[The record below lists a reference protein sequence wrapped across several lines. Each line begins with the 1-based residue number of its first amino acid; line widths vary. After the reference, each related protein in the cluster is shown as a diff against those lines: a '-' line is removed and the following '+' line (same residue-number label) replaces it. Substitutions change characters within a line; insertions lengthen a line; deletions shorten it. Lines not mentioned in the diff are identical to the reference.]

1 MANAAVPPL
10 GPLAPIDL
18 PAWRG
23 EIAVEYVPE
32 SAADLDSLLTHL
44 SDPGAAT
51 QTLHWGRNYLY
62 ATRLP
67 GSNAGSGSG
76 EVVVKQFREES
87 WAARRSMA
95 RRGSKAER
103 SFKAAR
109 AVLGARV
116 PTPEPILWLDA
127 RQRQGVSFY
136 VCRRIEGTEVRLLFR
151 AAAAGR
157 EREEFPDLDLP
168 QVLAGI
174 GRLARRLHDAG
185 IRHRDFSVG
194 NLLVRPGAPGE
205 PPALSLLDLNRS
217 RLGVTLGLPD
227 RMREFSRLAL
237 FRPKHRDL
245 LLEGYFGRTPTARE
259 RRLLAFY
266 QNAFEAKNR
275 SKRALRGVRTAVRS
289 ALSALRPRRAHPH
302 IPPAPE
308 GAAARDKVVWDHLSD
323 QPHQHAGR
331 FEKLTARLADAP
343 AHWSAAS
350 AALLAAPRIRRRFK
364 QLESELFQGPRPFNG
379 IGIGLRPEPDD
390 PEGLLALVD
399 ELGCKNILLRLHP
412 WQEDHQAEED
422 LAKALAARGC
432 DLLFALPQNRDLV
445 RDPARWRRSLE
456 KIAET
461 FLPYGHRFQIGQAI
475 NRSKWGIWT
484 LGEYLDLATIAA
496 DVLRAKP
503 AGNGQPVEL
512 LGPAVIDFELY
523 ATASALNA
531 KAPGLQ
537 FDAVASLLYV
547 DRRGAPENTQ
557 MGLDTVG
564 KLRLLRA
571 IADTAKNVQPAEG
584 RRRSWVTEVNWPL
597 QEGPHSPAG
606 KSVSVDEQTQAD
618 YLSRYY
624 LLALASG
631 MAERVYWWQMIAR
644 GYGLVDREDGGTL
657 RRRPSF
663 FALKELIAE
672 VDGATFERRLES
684 PAGTYLLEF
693 RRGDGVGVLVGWG
706 GGGAVEVELPR
717 GMVEVADRDGREVG
731 VGGAGRL
738 AVGGS
743 VRYGRVGVVRGQAA
757 CVNSPC

>member
-1 MANAAVPPL
+1 MAGSDASPPLAPL

-23 EIAVEYVPE
+23 EIAAAFLSNNLP
-32 SAADLDSLLTHL
+32 ADLPAALAHLT
-44 SDPGAAT
+44 DPGAAT

-62 ATRLP
+62 ATRFP
-67 GSNAGSGSG
+67 GSASE
-76 EVVVKQFREES
+76 EVVVKQFREEG
-87 WAARRSMA
+87 WNARRRKA

-109 AVLGARV
+109 AVLGAGV

-127 RQRQGVSFY
+127 KGKSGVSFY
-136 VCRRIEGTEVRLLFR
+136 ICRRVEGIEVRPLFR
-151 AAAAGR
+151 AAAAGK
-157 EREEFPDLDLP
+157 EHDEFPDLDLP
-168 QVLAGI
+168 QILAEI
-174 GRLARRLHDAG
+174 GRLVRRLHDAG
-185 IRHRDFSVG
+185 IRHRDLSVG

-205 PPALSLLDLNRS
+205 PPVLSLLDLNRA
-217 RLGVTLGLPD
+217 RLGVTLNLPA

-237 FRPKHRDL
+237 FRPEHRDL
-245 LLEGYFGRTPTARE
+245 LLAGYFGRTPTPVE
-259 RRLLAFY
+259 RGLLTFY

-275 SKRALRGVRTAVRS
+275 TKRAFRGVRTTLRG

-308 GAAARDKVVWDHLSD
+308 GAAARDKVVWDRLSD

-331 FEKLTARLADAP
+331 FEKLTVRLADAP
-343 AHWSAAS
+343 SHFYSAS

-364 QLESELFQGPRPFNG
+364 ELESELFQGPRPFTG
-379 IGIGLRPEPDD
+379 IGIGLRPEPED

-399 ELGCKNILLRLHP
+399 ELGCRNILLRLHP
-412 WQEDHQAEED
+412 WQEEHKAEEE

-445 RDPARWRRSLE
+445 RDPARWRASLE
-456 KIAET
+456 RIAEI

-484 LGEYLDLATIAA
+484 LGEYLDLATIAS

-503 AGNGQPVEL
+503 VGNEQPVEL

-531 KAPGLQ
+531 RAPGLR
-537 FDAVASLLYV
+537 FDAVSSLLYV
-547 DRRGAPENTQ
+547 DRRGAPENPQ

-571 IADTAKNVQPAEG
+571 IAETAKNVTEHEG

-597 QEGPHSPAG
+597 WEGPHSPAG

-618 YLSRYY
+618 YLSRYC

-631 MAERVYWWQMIAR
+631 MTERVYWWQMIAR
-644 GYGLVDREDGGTL
+644 GYGLVDREDGGKL

-663 FALKELIAE
+663 HALRTLIAE
-672 VDGATFERRLES
+672 LDGATFERKMEM
-684 PAGTYLLEF
+684 PPGVYLLLF
-693 RRGDGVGVLVGWG
+693 RRADGVGVVAGWSC
-706 GGGAVEVELPR
+706 GGAPEVEVVIKGAKR
-717 GMVEVADRDGREVG
+717 WKTGR
-731 VGGAGRL
+731 
-738 AVGGS
+738 S
-743 VRYGRVGVVRGQAA
+743 VRYAWVG
-757 CVNSPC
+757 

>member
-1 MANAAVPPL
+1 MPPLEPL
-10 GPLAPIDL
+10 GPLGALGPPAPIDL

-23 EIAVEYVPE
+23 EIARDFLP
-32 SAADLDSLLTHL
+32 ADLPAALAHLT
-44 SDPGAAT
+44 DPGAAT

-62 ATRLP
+62 ATRFP
-67 GSNAGSGSG
+67 GSPTG

-87 WAARRSMA
+87 WAAQRRKA

-103 SFKAAR
+103 SFRAAR
-109 AVLGARV
+109 AVLGAGV
-116 PTPEPILWLDA
+116 PSPEPILWLDA
-127 RQRQGVSFY
+127 KGDSGVSFY
-136 VCRRIEGTEVRLLFR
+136 ACRRIEGIEVRHLFR
-151 AAAAGR
+151 AAAVGK

-168 QVLAGI
+168 QVLQEI

-185 IRHRDFSVG
+185 IRHRDLSVG
-194 NLLVRPGAPGE
+194 NLLVRRPVPAGAPGE
-205 PPALSLLDLNRS
+205 PPELSLLDLNRS
-217 RLGVTLGLPD
+217 RLGVTLNLPA

-237 FRPKHRDL
+237 FRPEHREL
-245 LLEGYFGRTPTARE
+245 LLAGYFGRTPTSAE
-259 RRLLAFY
+259 RGLLTFY
-266 QNAFEAKNR
+266 QGAFEAKNR
-275 SKRALRGVRTAVRS
+275 TKRGVRRVLRG

-308 GAAARDKVVWDHLSD
+308 GAAARDKVVWDRLSD

-331 FEKLTARLADAP
+331 FEKLTARLTDLP
-343 AHWSAAS
+343 SHWSAAS

-364 QLESELFQGPRPFNG
+364 QLESELFQGPRPFGG
-379 IGIGLRPEPDD
+379 IGIGLRPEPED

-412 WQEDHQAEED
+412 WQEEHKAEEE

-445 RDPARWRRSLE
+445 RDPARWRASLE

-484 LGEYLDLATIAA
+484 LGEYLDLAKIAS
-496 DVLRAKP
+496 DVLRSKP
-503 AGNGQPVEL
+503 ATSGQPVEL

-531 KAPGLQ
+531 RAPGLH

-571 IADTAKNVQPAEG
+571 ITETAKNVKEHEG

-597 QEGPHSPAG
+597 WEGPHSPAG

-644 GYGLVDREDGGTL
+644 GYGLVDREDGGKL
-657 RRRPSF
+657 RRRASF

-672 VDGATFERRLES
+672 LGGTTFERRLES
-684 PAGTYLLEF
+684 PAGTYLLLF
-693 RRGDGVGVLVGWG
+693 RRGDGVGIVAGWSSG
-706 GGGAVEVELPR
+706 EVVEGESK
-717 GMVEVADRDGREVG
+717 GTE
-731 VGGAGRL
+731 
-738 AVGGS
+738 
-743 VRYGRVGVVRGQAA
+743 QATSRA
-757 CVNSPC
+757 KVIYRRI

>member
-1 MANAAVPPL
+1 MAGQALPPL
-10 GPLAPIDL
+10 GALEPIDL

-23 EIAVEYVPE
+23 EIAKEFLP
-32 SAADLDSLLTHL
+32 ADLPAALAHLT
-44 SDPGAAT
+44 DPGAAT

-62 ATRLP
+62 ATRFP
-67 GSNAGSGSG
+67 GSTLG
-76 EVVVKQFREES
+76 EVVVKQFREEG
-87 WAARRSMA
+87 WAAQRRKA
-95 RRGSKAER
+95 QRGSKAAR
-103 SFKAAR
+103 SFQVAR
-109 AVLGARV
+109 AVLGAQV

-127 RQRQGVSFY
+127 KGDSGVSFY
-136 VCRRIEGTEVRLLFR
+136 ICRRIEGIEVRHLFR
-151 AAAAGR
+151 AAAAGK

-168 QVLAGI
+168 QVLAEI

-185 IRHRDFSVG
+185 IRHRDLSVG
-194 NLLVRPGAPGE
+194 NLLVRAGAEGE
-205 PPALSLLDLNRS
+205 PPVLSLLDLNRA
-217 RLGVTLGLPD
+217 RLGVTLGLPA

-237 FRPKHRDL
+237 FRPEHRDL
-245 LLEGYFGRTPTARE
+245 LLTGYFGRTPTAAE
-259 RRLLAFY
+259 RGLLTFY

-275 SKRALRGVRTAVRS
+275 SKRAFRGVRTALHG

-308 GAAARDKVVWDHLSD
+308 GAAARDKVVWDRLSD

-331 FEKLTARLADAP
+331 FEKLTVRLADTP
-343 AHWSAAS
+343 AHLYSAS

-364 QLESELFQGPRPFNG
+364 QLESELFQGPRPFDG
-379 IGIGLRPEPDD
+379 IGIGLRPEPED

-412 WQEDHQAEED
+412 WQEDHRAEEE

-432 DLLFALPQNRDLV
+432 DLLFALPQNRELV
-445 RDPARWRRSLE
+445 RDPARWRASLE
-456 KIAET
+456 QIAET

-484 LGEYLDLATIAA
+484 LGEYLDLAKIAS

-503 AGNGQPVEL
+503 ADNGQPVEL

-531 KAPGLQ
+531 RAPGLQ
-537 FDAVASLLYV
+537 FDAVSSLLYV

-571 IADTAKNVQPAEG
+571 IAETAKNVKEYEG

-597 QEGPHSPAG
+597 WEGPHSPAG
-606 KSVSVDEQTQAD
+606 KSVSVDEQTQAN

-644 GYGLVDREDGGTL
+644 GYGLVDREDGGKL
-657 RRRPSF
+657 RHRPSF
-663 FALKELIAE
+663 HALKTLITEL
-672 VDGATFERRLES
+672 DGAAFERRLES
-684 PAGTYLLEF
+684 PAG
-693 RRGDGVGVLVGWG
+693 
-706 GGGAVEVELPR
+706 
-717 GMVEVADRDGREVG
+717 
-731 VGGAGRL
+731 
-738 AVGGS
+738 
-743 VRYGRVGVVRGQAA
+743 
-757 CVNSPC
+757 

>member
-1 MANAAVPPL
+1 MAGQALPPL
-10 GPLAPIDL
+10 ATLQRIDL
-18 PAWRG
+18 PVWRG
-23 EIAVEYVPE
+23 EIAENFLP
-32 SAADLDSLLTHL
+32 ADLPAALAHLT
-44 SDPGAAT
+44 DPGAAT

-62 ATRLP
+62 ATRYP
-67 GSNAGSGSG
+67 GSTSE

-87 WAARRSMA
+87 WVARRRTA

-109 AVLGARV
+109 AVLAAGV

-127 RQRQGVSFY
+127 KGNSGVSFY
-136 VCRRIEGTEVRLLFR
+136 ICRRIEGIEVRLLFR

-168 QVLAGI
+168 QVLAEI

-185 IRHRDFSVG
+185 IRHRDLSVG

-205 PPALSLLDLNRS
+205 PPALSLLDLNRA
-217 RLGVTLGLPD
+217 RQGVTLGLPT

-237 FRPKHRDL
+237 FRPEHRDL
-245 LLEGYFGRTPTARE
+245 LLAGYFGRTPTAAE
-259 RRLLAFY
+259 RALLAFY
-266 QNAFEAKNR
+266 QGAFEAKNR
-275 SKRALRGVRTAVRS
+275 TKRGLRGALRGT
-289 ALSALRPRRAHPH
+289 LSALRPRRAHPH
-302 IPPAPE
+302 IPAAPE
-308 GAAARDKVVWDHLSD
+308 GAASRDKMVWDRLSD

-331 FEKLTARLADAP
+331 FEKLTVRLADTP
-343 AHWSAAS
+343 AHLNAAS

-364 QLESELFQGPRPFNG
+364 ELESELFQGPRPFTG
-379 IGIGLRPEPDD
+379 IGIGLRPEPED

-399 ELGCKNILLRLHP
+399 ELGCRNILLRLHP
-412 WQEDHQAEED
+412 WQEEHHAEEE

-445 RDPARWRRSLE
+445 RDPARWRASLE
-456 KIAET
+456 RIAEI

-484 LGEYLDLATIAA
+484 LGEYFDLAKIAS
-496 DVLRAKP
+496 DVLRARP
-503 AGNGQPVEL
+503 AANGHPVEL

-531 KAPGLQ
+531 TAPGLH
-537 FDAVASLLYV
+537 FDAVSSLLYV

-571 IADTAKNVQPAEG
+571 IAETAKNVTETEG

-597 QEGPHSPAG
+597 WEGPHSPAG

-631 MAERVYWWQMIAR
+631 MTERVYWWQMIAR
-644 GYGLVDREDGGTL
+644 GYGLVDREEGGTL

-663 FALKELIAE
+663 HSLRTLIEEL
-672 VDGATFERRLES
+672 DGATFERRLES
-684 PAGTYLLEF
+684 PAGTYLLLF
-693 RRGDGVGVLVGWG
+693 RRGDGATIVAGWSVGGTVKVEMPIGV
-706 GGGAVEVELPR
+706 VEV
-717 GMVEVADRDGREVG
+717 VDRDGRAVG
-731 VGGAGRL
+731 VGK
-738 AVGGS
+738 
-743 VRYGRVGVVRGQAA
+743 
-757 CVNSPC
+757 